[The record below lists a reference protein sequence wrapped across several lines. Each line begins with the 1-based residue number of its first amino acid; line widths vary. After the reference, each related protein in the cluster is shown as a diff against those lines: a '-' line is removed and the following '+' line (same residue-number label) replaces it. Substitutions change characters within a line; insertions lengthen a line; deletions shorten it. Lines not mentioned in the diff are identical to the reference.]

1 MISSS
6 FHYRPDCNKCCV
18 PSNQQAAVGR
28 ASFCHSFA
36 GNLSA
41 CCTRFPIASYPN
53 TNLTRSSHRSR
64 CRVKEKSVSPRT
76 HTCSKLWLTN
86 SIPRSIHSAVLMQ
99 YYGYLQRNPDDPP
112 DNDFRVWEFWLN
124 KLNQFNG
131 NFVQAEMVKAFIV
144 SLEYRRRFEP

>member
-1 MISSS
+1 
-6 FHYRPDCNKCCV
+6 
-18 PSNQQAAVGR
+18 
-28 ASFCHSFA
+28 
-36 GNLSA
+36 
-41 CCTRFPIASYPN
+41 
-53 TNLTRSSHRSR
+53 
-64 CRVKEKSVSPRT
+64 
-76 HTCSKLWLTN
+76 
-86 SIPRSIHSAVLMQ
+86 MQ